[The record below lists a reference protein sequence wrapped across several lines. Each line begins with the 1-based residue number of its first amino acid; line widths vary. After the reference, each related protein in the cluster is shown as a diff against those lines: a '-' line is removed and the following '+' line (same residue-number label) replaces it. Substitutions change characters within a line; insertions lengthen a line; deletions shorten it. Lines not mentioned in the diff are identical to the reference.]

1 MKSTITTVLK
11 YTLSA
16 GLAIGL
22 FWYLYHN
29 QPVDELLKT
38 FSQIN
43 YQWILLSGIIYL
55 LSHWGRAARW
65 KIMLEP
71 VGYSPKTSYLFY
83 AVMVGYLA
91 NLAVPRM
98 GEVTRCGI
106 VNKTSGVPV
115 NVSFGAV
122 IAERIFDLLMLI
134 VVAAFVFFLEFDKI
148 GNFIIDSFT
157 QKSGADNNNKLVI
170 LMLIA
175 LVGFLGL
182 AAVWAFRKK
191 LRQWDFYKKIEH
203 FVLGL
208 KDGVI
213 GVLKLDK
220 IKLFW
225 FLFYTVL
232 IWTCYCL
239 TSYCLFFTLPAT
251 SFLGL
256 DCGLAILLMSAVAVV
271 IPAPAGSAGVYHYF
285 IGITLTI
292 YGVKAPYDMQLPLL
306 MHTIQS
312 LSIIVAGSL
321 ALLASLLVPKE
332 HLR

>member
-1 MKSTITTVLK
+1 MKSTISTLLK
-11 YTLSA
+11 YLLST
-16 GLAIGL
+16 GLAVGL
-22 FWYLYHN
+22 FWYLYRD

-43 YQWILLSGIIYL
+43 HQWVLLSGAIYL

-122 IAERIFDLLMLI
+122 IAERIFDLLMLMI
-134 VVAAFVFFLEFDKI
+134 VATVVFFLEFDKI
-148 GNFIIDSFT
+148 GNFILDSFS
-157 QKSGADNNNKLVI
+157 QKSGESNNTKL
-170 LMLIA
+170 LIISS
-175 LVGFLGL
+175 LGIIGFLCL
-182 AAVWAFRKK
+182 SAIWFFRQQ
-191 LRQWDFYKKIEH
+191 LRQWELYKKIEH
-203 FVLGL
+203 FALGL
-208 KDGVI
+208 KDGVL
-213 GVLKLDK
+213 GVLKLNK
-220 IKLFW
+220 TKLFW

-232 IWTCYCL
+232 IWTCYCF
-239 TSYCLFFTLPAT
+239 TSYYLFFTLPET

-306 MHTIQS
+306 MHTVQTLFIM
-312 LSIIVAGSL
+312 VAGSL
-321 ALLASLLVPKE
+321 ALLASLVVPKE
-332 HLR
+332 NLR